1 MSAGEEIDFV
11 QERPHRH
18 HEAVSCTQARETS
31 PASERSRAADAVRL
45 GWLALLVAML
55 PMLADGFLPLTAAI
69 ERGID
74 ASASFSVITIFFL
87 GMLCG
92 QLLVAL
98 LGRDERLRTWTR
110 AALATMIVAL
120 GAMVVADAPHV
131 LAGARFSQ
139 GAAVG
144 VCIAS
149 VRALAYSLRRSGGGA
164 AAALGWLNVAAAF
177 VAAIAPLL
185 NGILAEWW
193 SWRAAAIAPALA
205 AAIALAAWPIKP
217 THAPEAAC
225 DPLVTGRVVVGLA
238 FCACTFFALYAWLGA
253 LTQALLGA
261 GGEMALAG
269 AGQAASTAGFVGGA
283 IGVATKRIAFGRR
296 TCAIAAAAAALG
308 AGAAWAITEAVG
320 PTWSILVAP
329 LVMAGIGVLLTF
341 SVAFTIS
348 GSPGRTMGVA
358 ALAGCSQA
366 GGGAGAGMAL
376 AMAPGNAAPAA
387 AALLACAV
395 VVLATKAA
403 DWR

>member
-1 MSAGEEIDFV
+1 MKRTVEKSA
-11 QERPHRH
+11 
-18 HEAVSCTQARETS
+18 
-31 PASERSRAADAVRL
+31 ASERWGAADALKL
-45 GWLALLVAML
+45 GWLTLLVAML
-55 PMLADGFLPLTAAI
+55 PMLADGFLPLTGAI
-69 ERGID
+69 EADLD
-74 ASASFSVITIFFL
+74 ASASFAVITIFFL
-87 GMLCG
+87 GMLFG
-92 QLLVAL
+92 QLCVAL
-98 LGRDERLRTWTR
+98 FGRDERLRSWTR
-110 AALATMIVAL
+110 GGLATAILALA
-120 GAMVVADAPHV
+120 AMAFTDEPHV

-149 VRALAYSLRRSGGGA
+149 VRALAFALRRSGGGA
-164 AAALGWLNVAAAF
+164 ASALGWLNVAAAM

-185 NGILAEWW
+185 NGLLAEWW

-217 THAPEAAC
+217 IRAPEAAR
-225 DPLVTGRVVVGLA
+225 DPLVTGRVLLGLA

-261 GGEMALAG
+261 GGDVVLAG

-283 IGVATKRIAFGRR
+283 IGVATKRIAFRRR
-296 TCAIAAAAAALG
+296 TCTIAAAAAAF
-308 AGAAWAITEAVG
+308 AAVAAWAIMDIAG

-366 GGGAGAGMAL
+366 GGGALAGMTL
-376 AMAPGNAAPAA
+376 AMAPGNVAPAA
-387 AALLACAV
+387 AALVACAV
-395 VVLATKAA
+395 VVLVTKAA